1 LKKQPEKVDSYSR
14 GSRPL
19 PEPPYTT
26 QNEPSMKSLHRS
38 LLLMLALVLV
48 SMSALS
54 QLVFRDT
61 DFSAAQD
68 TGGTRDVDLLT
79 IPGKVILLT
88 GTNTDLA
95 LNKDIA
101 VRYSNPDPLKI
112 SSHPTAFNPYT
123 MIDGKV
129 SATSFFE
136 LLPGQEGTVIRID
149 LQAVRVVNRV
159 VTRVFPANSAN
170 FRVRGYSIYLG
181 LDTLTFKKVK
191 QIADNAN
198 ANTNDF
204 FDPDTARY
212 VAIRIDKQDPS
223 LTNAFSTTFG
233 EIEIYGVGYLQ
244 QGTLQSKVK
253 DATIPVNWNRASW
266 KAATPQGTSVRIQVR
281 TGDTPTVGPS
291 WSSWSNEV
299 TTQNSLFNVLEPRRY
314 MQYRANLYTSS
325 VETPRLDE
333 VTISYDTLLVAKS
346 TVAQILPQTSQILK
360 EAEFD
365 YQVRIEAD
373 SRSTGV
379 DTLVLFTS
387 IPMVISNVSVNSLNV
402 PFTLRSV
409 AGQIVI
415 GFENTINFT
424 STVSVHLKFTPFL
437 DQTVFPSQVISKR
450 NPDNPQQVDAVTTA
464 NGASWTLVAL
474 GVPEQVIVSAK
485 ADPNPFTPNGDG
497 RNDYT
502 YISFFVSNLI
512 LERPVSISIFDVTG
526 RMVRSLLDT
535 KSTAQAFVEQNAIQ
549 WDGRDNNGRLLPPG
563 LYIYQIKVDVDGLS
577 PAVVTKTVSI
587 AY

>member
-1 LKKQPEKVDSYSR
+1 
-14 GSRPL
+14 
-19 PEPPYTT
+19 
-26 QNEPSMKSLHRS
+26 M
-38 LLLMLALVLV
+38 LLIVLA

-61 DFSAAQD
+61 DFSLVQD
-68 TGGTRDVDLLT
+68 TSGTRDVDLLT
-79 IPGKVILLT
+79 VPNKVILLT

-101 VRYSNPDPLKI
+101 VRYANRDQFKI
-112 SSHPTAFNPYT
+112 STHPTAYNPYT

-159 VTRVFPANSAN
+159 VTRVFPSNSVN

-181 LDTLTFKKVK
+181 LDTLNFKKVK
-191 QIADNAN
+191 QIAENEL

-204 FDPDTARY
+204 FDADTARY

-244 QGTLQSKVK
+244 QGTFMSRVR
-253 DATIPVNWNRASW
+253 DAQVPVNWNRASW
-266 KAATPQGTSVRIQVR
+266 NAATPTGTSVRMQVR
-281 TGDTPTVGPS
+281 TGDTPTVGS
-291 WSSWSNEV
+291 TWSSWSNEV
-299 TTQNSLFNVLEPRRY
+299 TTPNSLFNVLEPRRY

-333 VTISYDTLLVAKS
+333 VSISCDTLLVAKS
-346 TVAQILPQTSQILK
+346 TTARILPQTAQILK

-365 YQVRIEAD
+365 YQVSIESD

-379 DTLVLFTS
+379 DTLILFTTV
-387 IPMVISNVSVNSLNV
+387 PLVISNVSVNNLNV
-402 PFTLRSV
+402 PFTVRSIL
-409 AGQIVI
+409 GQIVI
-415 GFENTINFT
+415 GFGNTINFT
-424 STVSVHLKFTPFL
+424 ATINVHMKFTPFL
-437 DQTVFPSQVISKR
+437 DQTIFPSQVISKR
-450 NPDNPQQVDAVTTA
+450 TPDNPQRVDAVTNA
-464 NGASWTLVAL
+464 NGVSWTLIAL
-474 GVPEQVIVSAK
+474 GVPDQVIVSAK

-497 RNDYT
+497 RNDVT
-502 YISFFVSNLI
+502 FISFFVSNLI
-512 LERPVSISIFDVTG
+512 VERPVTINLFDVTG
-526 RMVRSLLDT
+526 RLVRSLLDT
-535 KSTAQAFVEQNAIQ
+535 KSTAQAYVEQNAIR
-549 WDGRDNNGRLLPPG
+549 WDGRDINGRLLPPG

>member
-1 LKKQPEKVDSYSR
+1 MNSF
-14 GSRPL
+14 
-19 PEPPYTT
+19 
-26 QNEPSMKSLHRS
+26 HRV
-38 LLLMLALVLV
+38 LFLMLTIILA
-48 SMSALS
+48 SMSATS

-61 DFSAAQD
+61 AFASIQD
-68 TGGTRDVDLLT
+68 TSVTRDVDLLT
-79 IPGKVILLT
+79 VPNKVILLT

-101 VRYSNPDPLKI
+101 VLYANPDPLKI
-112 SSHPTAFNPYT
+112 STHPTAWNPYT

-159 VTRVFPANSAN
+159 ITRVFPSNSVN
-170 FRVRGYSIYLG
+170 FRVRGYSIYIG
-181 LDTLTFKKVK
+181 TDTLSFRKVK
-191 QIADNAN
+191 QVADNGL

-212 VAIRIDKQDPS
+212 IAFRVDRQDPS
-223 LTNAFSTTFG
+223 LTSAFSTTFG
-233 EIEIYGVGYLQ
+233 EIEVYGVGYLQ
-244 QGTLQSKVK
+244 QGTFASQVR
-253 DATIPVNWNRASW
+253 DAGVPVNWNRASW

-299 TTQNSLFNVLEPRRY
+299 TTPNSLFNVLEPRQY

-325 VETPRLDE
+325 IETPRLDE
-333 VTISYDTLLVAKS
+333 VSISYDTLLVAKS
-346 TVAQILPQTSQILK
+346 TTARILPQTAQILK

-365 YQVRIEAD
+365 YQVSIEAD
-373 SRSTGV
+373 ARSTGV
-379 DTLVLFTS
+379 DTLILFTS
-387 IPMVISNVSVNSLNV
+387 IPLVVSNVSVNDLNL
-402 PFTLRSV
+402 PFSVRSIP
-409 AGQIVI
+409 GQIVI
-415 GFENTINFT
+415 GFGNTINFT
-424 STVSVHLKFTPFL
+424 AAINVHLKFTPFL
-437 DQTVFPSQVISKR
+437 DQTSFPSQVISKR
-450 NPDNPQQVDAVTTA
+450 TPDNPQQVDAITTA
-464 NGASWTLVAL
+464 DGVSWTLIAL
-474 GVPEQVIVSAK
+474 GVPDQVIVSAK

-497 RNDYT
+497 RNDVT

-512 LERPVSISIFDVTG
+512 VERPVTINIFDVTG
-526 RMVRSLLDT
+526 RLVRLLLDT
-535 KSTAQAFVEQNAIQ
+535 RSTAQAFVEQNAIQ